1 MSIDY
6 SKNKTEELLQDDY
19 FVHSVYFPTPES
31 AVFWEDQ
38 LKSGAVDSREYE
50 LARFYLESVSV
61 KKERMDLT
69 EMDDLF
75 KKIEQHTVL
84 QNESGRRKYLFL
96 YSVAVSVA
104 ILVVSSLLFFLNH
117 NSKQPDSLLSAVEL
131 LKNVKG
137 SGNVELVLS
146 DEECIPIEESDASIQ
161 YAKKG
166 DIKVNAKT
174 LKSAVNEK
182 EDSTEPA
189 YNQLIVPVGKR
200 SNLIFADG
208 TQMWVNAGTRVVYPV
223 EFDKEKREIF
233 VDGEVFLQVSPDKN
247 RPFHVKTSDMEI
259 AVLGTSFNVTAYKSD
274 SVHSVVL
281 VHGAVHVSGRG
292 VSGQKLV
299 PNDMYVK
306 RNNEVQVK
314 QVEVSGYVSWKDGAY
329 AFRNEQLGFILQRL
343 SRYYGVRIQADVSVM
358 MLHCSGKLDL
368 KEDITR
374 VLNGL
379 TETAPICYTKAENG
393 DYNFTYNF
401 NK

>member
-1 MSIDY
+1 MEIDY
-6 SKNKTEELLQDDY
+6 SKYKTEELLQDDY

-31 AVFWEDQ
+31 DLFWEDQ
-38 LKSGAVDSREYE
+38 LKSGTVDVQEYE
-50 LARFYLESVSV
+50 LARFYLQSVCV
-61 KKERMDLT
+61 KKERMDAA

-75 KKIEQHTVL
+75 KNIEQHTVL
-84 QNESGRRKYLFL
+84 RNKSGQRKTLFL
-96 YSVAVSVA
+96 YSIAASVA
-104 ILVVSSLLFFLNH
+104 ILVVSSWLFFLNY

-146 DEECIPIEESDASIQ
+146 DEECIPIEESDISIQ
-161 YAKKG
+161 YAGKG
-166 DIKVNAKT
+166 EIKVNAKT
-174 LKSAVNEK
+174 VESGVIEKKESAG
-182 EDSTEPA
+182 PA

-200 SNLIFADG
+200 SNLTFADG
-208 TQMWVNAGTRVVYPV
+208 TQVWVNAGTRVVYPV
-223 EFDKEKREIF
+223 EFEKDKREIF
-233 VDGEVFLQVSPDKN
+233 VDGEVFLQVSPEKN

-281 VHGAVHVSGRG
+281 VHGAVHVSGIG
-292 VSGQKLV
+292 VSGQKLA

-306 RNNEVQVK
+306 RNTEVQVK
-314 QVEVSGYVSWKDGAY
+314 QVEVTDYVSWKDGAY
-329 AFRNEQLGFILQRL
+329 TFRNEQLGFILQRL
-343 SRYYGVRIQADVSVM
+343 SRYYGVKIQADISVA

-368 KEDITR
+368 KEDIAR

-379 TETAPICYTKAENG
+379 AETAPICYTKAENG
-393 DYNFTYNF
+393 EYIFTYNF